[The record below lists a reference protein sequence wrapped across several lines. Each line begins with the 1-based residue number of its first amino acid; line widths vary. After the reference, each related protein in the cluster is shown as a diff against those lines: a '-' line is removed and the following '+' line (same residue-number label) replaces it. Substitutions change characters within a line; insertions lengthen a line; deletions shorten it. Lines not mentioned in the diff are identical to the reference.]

1 MPKITLHHSGPLGLP
16 GGTKLRPGVATE
28 VPNWNILKN
37 HNTVKAWIKA
47 GLLVEGEAKVAAAK
61 SSTDGGN
68 APEGGAS
75 TSGDDQS
82 GAGAGD
88 GSQTGE
94 GEGAG
99 AGGSSS
105 NSGEPDIDALKAEA
119 KTLGI
124 KFTWNTKPETL
135 IEKIAEAKAAK

>member
-37 HNTVKAWIKA
+37 HNVVKSWIAA
-47 GLLVEGEAKVAAAK
+47 GLLVEGDAKVAVAK

-82 GAGAGD
+82 GAGNEDGAGD
-88 GSQTGE
+88 GNNP
-94 GEGAG
+94 
-99 AGGSSS
+99 GSGSDAT
-105 NSGEPDIDALKAEA
+105 PDIEALKAEA

>member
-1 MPKITLHHSGPLGLP
+1 MPKITLNHSGPLGLP

-37 HNTVKAWIKA
+37 HNVVKAWIKA
-47 GLLVEGEAKVAAAK
+47 GLLVEGDAKVAVAK

-82 GAGAGD
+82 GAGNEDGAGD
-88 GSQTGE
+88 GNNP
-94 GEGAG
+94 
-99 AGGSSS
+99 GSGSDAT
-105 NSGEPDIDALKAEA
+105 EPDIDALKAEA